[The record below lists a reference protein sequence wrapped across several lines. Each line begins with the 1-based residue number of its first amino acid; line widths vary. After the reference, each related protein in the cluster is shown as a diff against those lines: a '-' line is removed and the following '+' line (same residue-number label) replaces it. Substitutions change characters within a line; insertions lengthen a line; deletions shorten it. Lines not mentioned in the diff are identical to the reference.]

1 MTDTPANPPSPASR
15 SAAPGG
21 RKLVAMRFGDH
32 CWLKGLTARP
42 TLNGKHVVLRQ
53 WHDDR
58 QRWECEPEGWTT
70 HDGKTLAVRP
80 ANLDSEP
87 PTCTESAESRLALG
101 KRLEEL
107 MQREG
112 ELRQEKENKDARG
125 EPPAYT
131 VTTDLKYHL
140 CAKELA
146 EVQLDLLCKADGVNP
161 SFLKEAEDKVHEQDA
176 HVQSLRQKMLGVT
189 RS

>member
-1 MTDTPANPPSPASR
+1 MTITAESTPSPAAGAGGSR
-15 SAAPGG
+15 
-21 RKLVAMRFGDH
+21 RMIAMRFGDH

-42 TLNGKHVVLRQ
+42 SLNGKHVVLRQ
-53 WHDDR
+53 WHDER

-80 ANLDSEP
+80 ANLASEP
-87 PTCTESAESRLALG
+87 PTRTESNDSRLALG

-125 EPPAYT
+125 EPPAYA
-131 VTTDLKYHL
+131 VMTDLKYHL

-146 EVQLDLLCKADGVNP
+146 EVQLDLLIKADGVNP
-161 SFLKEAEDKVHEQDA
+161 SFLQEAEDKVREQDA
-176 HVQSLRQKMLGVT
+176 HVQRLRQQMLGVT
-189 RS
+189 RP